1 VVLAFA
7 GTAALK
13 ASGALELIRHAFPD
27 AHVFGCT
34 TAGEILGN
42 AVRHGSVAVTALALD
57 RARVVPAAVPI
68 HSSERS
74 FEAGQRLAQ
83 KFPASGLRH
92 LFVVSDGLLVNGS
105 ELVDGLCGVLPPG
118 VAVTGGLAG
127 DGDHF
132 QETYV
137 WCDSDPRPA
146 VVAALGFYGDSL
158 RIGLSPSAG
167 WDPFG
172 PVRVVTKSRR
182 NVLYELDGQ
191 PVLALYRRYLGEY
204 ATDFPVSGQSFP
216 LEVLGEQGQDGV
228 LRGLQAIDET
238 EQSVTYAGNIP
249 EGAHARL
256 MFGSIEHLV
265 AGAQAAGESAA
276 AQLAG
281 IAPQFS
287 LLISCNGRRSVLG
300 PQLDEEIE
308 AVGAA
313 LGDRCYL
320 AGFYSYGEIAPVR
333 LGCRA
338 QLLNQ
343 TMTVTSLAEV

>member
-1 VVLAFA
+1 
-7 GTAALK
+7 
-13 ASGALELIRHAFPD
+13 
-27 AHVFGCT
+27 
-34 TAGEILGN
+34 
-42 AVRHGSVAVTALALD
+42 
-57 RARVVPAAVPI
+57 
-68 HSSERS
+68 
-74 FEAGQRLAQ
+74 
-83 KFPASGLRH
+83 
-92 LFVVSDGLLVNGS
+92 
-105 ELVDGLCGVLPPG
+105 
-118 VAVTGGLAG
+118 
-127 DGDHF
+127 
-132 QETYV
+132 
-137 WCDSDPRPA
+137 
-146 VVAALGFYGDSL
+146 
-158 RIGLSPSAG
+158 
-167 WDPFG
+167 
-172 PVRVVTKSRR
+172 
-182 NVLYELDGQ
+182 
-191 PVLALYRRYLGEY
+191 
-204 ATDFPVSGQSFP
+204 
-216 LEVLGEQGQDGV
+216 
-228 LRGLQAIDET
+228 
-238 EQSVTYAGNIP
+238 
-249 EGAHARL
+249 